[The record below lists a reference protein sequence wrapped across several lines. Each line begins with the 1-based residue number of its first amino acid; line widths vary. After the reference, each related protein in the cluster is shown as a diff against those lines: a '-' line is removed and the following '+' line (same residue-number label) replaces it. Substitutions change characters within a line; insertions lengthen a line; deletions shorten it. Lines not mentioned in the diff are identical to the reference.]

1 MCAEDL
7 KPYVHQRS
15 KDPGP
20 LPCGFISAELMNL
33 ASCARWSAET
43 AGRKGLL
50 ETVQGCPTPKYIP
63 YSVNGAKFVSVIR
76 GQEGERYAS
85 FSFKPMD
92 VEANS
97 HGKVDGMFIR
107 KAKVTAHI
115 ACAPSLMSQELT
127 TIFHT
132 EVASTGCRREKQ
144 EIQVH

>member
-1 MCAEDL
+1 MCRRPETLRLSKEHRPRAPAL
-7 KPYVHQRS
+7 WVHFSRTDEPS
-15 KDPGP
+15 KLCQMECRD
-20 LPCGFISAELMNL
+20 SRQE
-33 ASCARWSAET
+33 
-43 AGRKGLL
+43 GLV

-76 GQEGERYAS
+76 GQGERQ
-85 FSFKPMD
+85 KPMD

-97 HGKVDGMFIR
+97 HGKVVGMVII

-132 EVASTGCRREKQ
+132 EVASTGCRREEQ

>member
-1 MCAEDL
+1 
-7 KPYVHQRS
+7 
-15 KDPGP
+15 
-20 LPCGFISAELMNL
+20 MNL

-63 YSVNGAKFVSVIR
+63 YSVNGAKFVSVVR
-76 GQEGERYAS
+76 GQGERQQ
-85 FSFKPMD
+85 PMD

-97 HGKVDGMFIR
+97 HGKIVGMFII

-115 ACAPSLMSQELT
+115 ACVPSLMSQELT

-132 EVASTGCRREKQ
+132 EVASTGCRREEQ
-144 EIQVH
+144 EGDTGSLGTRTHLPSRRRSQCVEASLRPVL